1 VHWGPYNGLANAGK
15 SLLRDPVAFT
25 VQPAVDPRRQPAA
38 GRPVFSIVSERQ
50 LTSAAVVVARQRM
63 PSQRGIDCRAAFLE
77 ASPIE
82 KGGRGNFCNEQAQR
96 SEHIYEA

>member
-1 VHWGPYNGLANAGK
+1 VIQ
-15 SLLRDPVAFT
+15 LRSRSNLPSILDAS
-25 VQPAVDPRRQPAA
+25 RQQGVWFFDRLRTAA
-38 GRPVFSIVSERQ
+38 DVGS
-50 LTSAAVVVARQRM
+50 VVLARQRM